1 MVFKTLLDKLS
12 PARRIVLELD
22 LARGVLETFPRN
34 PLQMLQVVGAT
45 AVSDLREHLKA
56 AAGDERVAGLIVHAV
71 NCNQPMTVMDE
82 IAHLIEDFGTA
93 KPTMAWAESFGEF
106 GNSLAAYKLA
116 TACRTIWLQPTGVLG
131 IGGLEVDITLFRGL
145 LEKAGIEPQFGQ
157 RHEYKTAADQFSAA
171 EVTEANREMTHRL
184 AQSIVDDTVA
194 VIARRRGVAP
204 EKVWEAVNDSPV
216 VPEHAKKL
224 GLVDEVG
231 YRDEAYTWAL
241 SDWDARPGDLLYA
254 SRYQPRPNL
263 TEAFRWDRPKVAI
276 VSLRGPIVTGRGSSV
291 GLNGPSAGADVV
303 DEHLRAALR
312 DERIKAVLF
321 EVDSPGGS
329 AVASDFIHRSIER
342 LRGSGWANSLPQ
354 VGTTSRCPA
363 MRSSPIPPP

>member
-56 AAGDERVAGLIVHAV
+56 ATGDERVAGLIVHAV

-145 LEKAGIEPQFGQ
+145 LEKAG
-157 RHEYKTAADQFSAA
+157 
-171 EVTEANREMTHRL
+171 
-184 AQSIVDDTVA
+184 
-194 VIARRRGVAP
+194 
-204 EKVWEAVNDSPV
+204 
-216 VPEHAKKL
+216 
-224 GLVDEVG
+224 
-231 YRDEAYTWAL
+231 
-241 SDWDARPGDLLYA
+241 LL
-254 SRYQPRPNL
+254 QNL
-263 TEAFRWDRPKVAI
+263 TKDATVLSLTAEQNPRGFKFEENQPEVIVQLLDDSAIDLAFINSNFILSA
-276 VSLRGPIVTGRGSSV
+276 
-291 GLNGPSAGADVV
+291 GLNTSGALLV
-303 DEHLRAALR
+303 E
-312 DERIKAVLF
+312 
-321 EVDSPGGS
+321 EVEDT
-329 AVASDFIHRSIER
+329 
-342 LRGSGWANSLPQ
+342 Q
-354 VGTTSRCPA
+354 
-363 MRSSPIPPP
+363 